1 MKNLGLVCLAVF
13 FSLGTLHAQR
23 NIVYTNDNVS
33 PNTASAFTVNSDGS
47 LTLIPGSPFLTGGN
61 GNAGDVDPES
71 ITTATIGRKSFLY
84 VGNGADS
91 TISAF
96 FINRNT
102 GGIELVGPPF
112 PAGNAFGRATYS
124 LATSPNG
131 SFLFATDEFDTT
143 IHVFRISGATG
154 ALSEVPGSPFSTGA
168 QTEGLKVTA
177 NGQFLLAGLK
187 STNSVGV
194 FSISST
200 GALAPVPGSPFAA
213 SGEAAA
219 VTVNCAGTFA
229 FVSDAGSSSV
239 DAYAMAVDGSLIPVA
254 GSPFPSGGTSTINAL
269 TLTPNS
275 NNLLTSDVFN
285 SQVSSLAVA
294 QDGSL
299 QPVPGSPFAADDWVG
314 SIATTRAGDFVYSS
328 LFAIRCGGRL
338 EDRNRWK
345 PHAGSGPSILDWTT
359 RLRSSGADRLPAGN
373 MRCAIAQ
380 NCRGERAARVRSP
393 RILLSLGLFL

>member
-1 MKNLGLVCLAVF
+1 
-13 FSLGTLHAQR
+13 
-23 NIVYTNDNVS
+23 
-33 PNTASAFTVNSDGS
+33 
-47 LTLIPGSPFLTGGN
+47 
-61 GNAGDVDPES
+61 
-71 ITTATIGRKSFLY
+71 
-84 VGNGADS
+84 
-91 TISAF
+91 
-96 FINRNT
+96 
-102 GGIELVGPPF
+102 
-112 PAGNAFGRATYS
+112 
-124 LATSPNG
+124 
-131 SFLFATDEFDTT
+131 
-143 IHVFRISGATG
+143 
-154 ALSEVPGSPFSTGA
+154 
-168 QTEGLKVTA
+168 
-177 NGQFLLAGLK
+177 
-187 STNSVGV
+187 VGV

-239 DAYAMAVDGSLIPVA
+239 DAYAMAADGSLIPVA

-328 LFAIRCGGRL
+328 LFAIGAVDGWRIGTDGSLTPVPGRPFPTGQPGFGVQAL
-338 EDRNRWK
+338 TVF
-345 PHAGSGPSILDWTT
+345 P
-359 RLRSSGADRLPAGN
+359 PAT
-373 MRCAIAQ
+373 CAVQ
-380 NCRGERAARVRSP
+380 
-393 RILLSLGLFL
+393 